1 MANTKITTNVIA
13 DDAVTSD
20 KLGGDLT
27 MPGHVSLADNKEL
40 RIGTGNDLVIKHDG
54 SHTTLTNTTG
64 NFTFIG
70 DQIYFANAANNEFPL
85 TSSAETAPSGVA
97 VEACPSLISLLEAKV
112 KIDDVS
118 LRTASPEPVPS
129 HNKVSD

>member
-1 MANTKITTNVIA
+1 MLPVEFEEKIN
-13 DDAVTSD
+13 
-20 KLGGDLT
+20 
-27 MPGHVSLADNKEL
+27 PFP
-40 RIGTGNDLVIKHDG
+40 LVIF
-54 SHTTLTNTTG
+54 SPL
-64 NFTFIG
+64 
-70 DQIYFANAANNEFPL
+70 FANAANNEFPL